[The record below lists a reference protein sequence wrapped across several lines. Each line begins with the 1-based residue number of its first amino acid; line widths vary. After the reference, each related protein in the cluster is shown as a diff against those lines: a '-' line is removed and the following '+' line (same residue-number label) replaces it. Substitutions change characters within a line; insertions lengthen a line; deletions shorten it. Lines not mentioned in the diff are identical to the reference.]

1 MTKVISQLATA
12 FASWHRAEDIGLPF
26 VSEKHAEMIHF
37 IDKELLPRGCG
48 FDMGCNLDFQES
60 KPNRIVIRTDFH
72 HMNGAGFYTGW
83 TDHKVVIRPSLAFG
97 FEVKVTGQ
105 NRNLIKDYIADVF
118 IQALMHEFDF
128 TEKMR
133 EIFEPRPEPRPEP
146 GPEVSEDDSWA
157 GDDLMGASG

>member
-12 FASWHRAEDIGLPF
+12 FAAWHRAEHIGIPF
-26 VSEKHAEMIHF
+26 VGEKHAEMIHF
-37 IDKELLPRGCG
+37 IEKELLPSGSG
-48 FDMGCNLDFQES
+48 FDMGCRLDFEES
-60 KPNRIVIRTDFH
+60 TPNRIVVQTDFH

-83 TDHKVVIRPSLAFG
+83 TDHKVVITPSLAFG

-133 EIFEPRPEPRPEP
+133 EIFEPRPRQGQRPP
-146 GPEVSEDDSWA
+146 DQANHVGIA
-157 GDDLMGASG
+157 R